1 MKILPLD
8 ASRHDDSNELHF
20 IILRSLDA
28 VSIKLASGVGIG
40 IDSNFENR
48 FQNRLIA
55 INHFARFDSEIR
67 FSVPINQFSAP

>member
-55 INHFARFDSEIR
+55 TNRISRFDLKIR
-67 FSVPINQFSAP
+67 FSVSNNRF